1 MLFKE
6 MDLHLTLKNCF
17 NESAMK
23 KSHLS
28 LLLLFCLILFV
39 FPACN
44 KRSGK
49 PKILVFTK
57 TAGFHHQSIP
67 VGVAAIQKLGV
78 GNGFDVD
85 TTSDANMFTDDILR
99 EYSAVVFLNTT
110 GPLFDTRQR
119 IALER
124 YIQAGGGYVGIHAA
138 TDAEYDWGW
147 YTRLAGANFESHPR
161 QQEARLIIKDKNHPS
176 TRHLPDVWTRKDEW
190 YNFKKLNKDVHVLIS
205 IDEKSYEGGKN
216 GDNHPMAWYH
226 EYDGGRAFYTELG
239 HTDESYAD
247 PLYLQH
253 ILGGIQ
259 YAIGGNEKLDYS
271 GVVSQYPPDE
281 DRFTKTTLIQGQFYE
296 PTEMTILPNFDI
308 LVTQRRGEIM
318 LYKNATGTL
327 KQAGFLNA
335 YYKTTSGGA
344 NAEEG
349 VLGISKDPHFDKNH
363 WVYIFYSPAD
373 TSVNRLSRFTFE
385 NDTIDNKTEQ
395 VILQFYSQREICC
408 HTGGSIA
415 FGPDGLLYVSTGD
428 NSTPFNEPG
437 QTYTNK
443 GYGPL
448 DDRPGHEQYD
458 ARRSSGNTNDLRG
471 KILRIRVKD
480 DGTYEIPD
488 GNLFSKE
495 TEKTR
500 PEIYVMGNR
509 NPYRISVD
517 QKNSFLYWGEVGPD
531 ARTDS
536 FGVRGPRGYDE
547 LNQARKAGY
556 FGWPLFVGNNYAYN
570 RYDYAT
576 GVSGP
581 AFDPE
586 KPVNESRNNTGLKD
600 LPAVAP
606 PFIWYPYD
614 VSTDFPQV
622 GTGGRNAMA
631 GPVYYVDMW
640 PAKTRLPDY
649 YNGKL
654 FFYDWIRGWIKVVT
668 MLPNGDFDKMEPFM
682 EHTKWHNAID
692 MEVGPDGRIYVLEYG
707 TGWFAKNDDAGLSRI
722 DYNGGNR
729 PPKITSVK
737 VNKTSGGLP
746 LQVQTRVEARD
757 PENDV
762 MTYTWT
768 ANNEQSRETQTPE
781 ATFTFDQP
789 GDYAI
794 AVEVK
799 DKKGAS
805 SKSEPVMVYAGNTAP
820 EIAVKV
826 TGNQSFYFPGK
837 PVAYEVSVTD
847 KEDGNE
853 IDKDNLLVTAN
864 FLQGADKAGIPQGHQ
879 EAVASFNGRSIMLSL
894 DCSSCHKTEGKSIGP
909 SFSEVAK
916 KYFKDKD
923 AIPYLT
929 DKIIKGGS
937 GVWGEVA
944 MSAHPGLSEGDAKQ
958 IVQWVLSLADPASL
972 KKSLPQK
979 GSIPVKEV
987 KDNEALYI
995 SASYTDKGG
1004 PSIKPLS
1011 GNGLYMLHSSKLSF
1025 NGVARMEG
1033 YSSASFN
1040 GMKFMVVPSG
1050 KQGWFSVDSLDLEG
1064 VSGVELIARWQS
1076 EENAPKAGYVVELRL
1091 GAPDGQKIAEGI
1103 LNKSLI
1109 RGKENRAVL
1118 KLNFPVITGSE
1129 KQNLYIVSTPKDN
1142 SENSTIAL
1150 GAMELLAK

>member
-1 MLFKE
+1 
-6 MDLHLTLKNCF
+6 
-17 NESAMK
+17 MK
-23 KSHLS
+23 KNFSFLLS
-28 LLLLFCLILFV
+28 CLILFL
-39 FPACN
+39 FLSCN

-49 PKILVFTK
+49 PRILVFTK

-67 VGVAAIQKLGV
+67 AGIAAIQKLGA

-85 TTSDANMFTDDILR
+85 TTSDANMFSDDILR

-110 GPLFDTRQR
+110 GPLFNTVQR

-124 YIQAGGGYVGIHAA
+124 YIQAGGGYAGIHAA

-161 QQEARLIIKDKNHPS
+161 QQEAKLIVKDKNHAS
-176 TRHLPDVWTRKDEW
+176 TKHLPDVWTRKDEW
-190 YNFKKLNKDVHVLIS
+190 YNFKKLGKDLHVLIT
-205 IDEKSYEGGKN
+205 IDEKSYEGGTN

-239 HTDESYAD
+239 HTDESYAE

-281 DRFTKTTLIQGQFYE
+281 DRFTKTPLIKGEFFE

-308 LVTQRRGEIM
+308 LITQRRGEIM
-318 LYKNATGTL
+318 LYKNETGKL

-335 YYKTTSGGA
+335 YFKTSTAGA

-349 VLGISKDPHFDKNH
+349 VLGISKDPNFAKNH

-385 NDTIDNKTEQ
+385 NDSIDNKTEKI
-395 VILQFYSQREICC
+395 ILEFYSQREICC

-437 QTYTNK
+437 QAYTNK

-488 GNLFSKE
+488 GNLFPKGV
-495 TEKTR
+495 EKAK

-531 ARTDS
+531 ARADS
-536 FGVRGPRGYDE
+536 IGVRGPRGYDE

-556 FGWPLFVGNNYAYN
+556 FGWPLFVGKNYPYN

-581 AFDPE
+581 VFDPA
-586 KPVNESRNNTGLKD
+586 KPVNESRNNTGLKE
-600 LPAVAP
+600 LPPVAP

-631 GPVYYVDMW
+631 GPVYYTDMW

-654 FFYDWIRGWIKVVT
+654 FIYDWIRGWVKAVT

-692 MEVGPDGRIYVLEYG
+692 MEVGPDGKLYVLEYG
-707 TGWFAKNDDAGLSRI
+707 TGWFAKNEDAGLSRI

-729 PPKITSVK
+729 PPKITAVTID
-737 VNKTSGGLP
+737 KTSGALP
-746 LQVQTRVEARD
+746 LTVKATVDATD
-757 PENDV
+757 PENDK
-762 MTYTWT
+762 MTYIWT
-768 ANNEQSRETQTPE
+768 AGSGQSRETKIPE
-781 ATFTFDQP
+781 AEFVFDQP
-789 GDYAI
+789 GDYYI
-794 AVEVK
+794 SVEVK
-799 DKKGAS
+799 DQKGAG
-805 SKSEPVMVYAGNTAP
+805 SKSGEVSVYAGNTAP
-820 EIAVKV
+820 EVAVKI
-826 TGNQSFYFPGK
+826 TGNRSFYFSGK
-837 PVAYEVSVTD
+837 PVQYEVLVND
-847 KEDGNE
+847 KEDGTE
-853 IDKDNLLVTAN
+853 INKEHLYISAD
-864 FLQGADKAGIPQGHQ
+864 FLEGTDKAALPQGHQ
-879 EAVASFNGRSIMLSL
+879 EAVVSLNGKSIMLSL
-894 DCSSCHKTEGKSIGP
+894 DCSSCHKTEEKSIGP
-909 SFSEVAK
+909 SFTEVAK
-916 KYFKDKD
+916 RYQKNND
-923 AIPYLT
+923 AVSYLS

-944 MSAHPGLSEGDAKQ
+944 MSAHPGLSQGDSKQ
-958 IVQWVLSLADPASL
+958 IVHWILTLANPAGI
-972 KKSLPQK
+972 KGSLPQK
-979 GSIPVKEV
+979 GDIAVKEV
-987 KDNEALYI
+987 KENEALYI
-995 SASYTDKGG
+995 SASYTDKG
-1004 PSIKPLS
+1004 SAAVKPLS
-1011 GNGLYMLHSSKLSF
+1011 ANGVYVLRSSKLSF
-1025 NGVARMEG
+1025 DGVSQMEG
-1033 YSSASFN
+1033 YSAASI
-1040 GMKFMVVPSG
+1040 GGRKFMVVPAD
-1050 KQGWFSVDSLDLEG
+1050 KQGWFGMDSLDLESVHG
-1064 VSGVELIARWQS
+1064 IALTARWQS
-1076 EENAPKAGYVVELRL
+1076 DENAPKAGYLFELRL
-1091 GAPDGQKIAEGI
+1091 GAPDGQKLAEAVLDKPLI
-1103 LNKSLI
+1103 SNK
-1109 RGKENRAVL
+1109 EHMAVL
-1118 KLNFPVITGSE
+1118 KFSFPVITAAGQ
-1129 KQNLYIVSTPKDN
+1129 QNLYIVSTPKDK
-1142 SENSTIAL
+1142 SENSAIGLGMIELIA
-1150 GAMELLAK
+1150 K